1 MNQFRVSTLPF
12 SAFALDR
19 FLGGLVEIGIS
30 SIELGKTHFQ
40 SLDKQTAASLQ
51 SETGL
56 RFKSILTTEDIAG
69 PNGLREQ
76 IAILDTAQKLS
87 IPMVCVSSGGREDA
101 TEAEIELIIDRL
113 TTLTQEAER
122 RSLTLAFY
130 PHHGW
135 MAYNLERTER
145 IFNAIPSGSFKFY
158 YCSYHFQRAGDDPV
172 VALERLADRL
182 CSVYFD
188 CGVDPGT
195 GETPL
200 WAPETDYRAVFRA
213 IRRTGYSDEIMLIYL
228 GLKVESPDPIIE
240 GIVRARALLNE
251 LME

>member
-1 MNQFRVSTLPF
+1 MNQYRVSTMPF
-12 SAFALDR
+12 SAFALNQ
-19 FLGGLVEIGIS
+19 FLGDLAEIGIA
-30 SIELGKTHFQ
+30 SIELGKSHFQ
-40 SLDKQTAASLQ
+40 TLDAGTAASLQ
-51 SETGL
+51 AESGL
-56 RFKSILTTEDIAG
+56 RFKSMLTTEDIAG
-69 PNGLREQ
+69 PNGLGEQ
-76 IAILDTAQKLS
+76 IAILEIAQKLS

-113 TTLTQEAER
+113 RTLTQEAER

-135 MAYNLERTER
+135 MAYNLKRTER
-145 IFNAIPSGSFKFY
+145 IFGAIPSDSFKFY

-188 CGVDPGT
+188 CGVDPAT

-200 WAPETDYRAVFRA
+200 WAPETDYRAVLRA
-213 IRRTGYSDEIMLIYL
+213 IRRIGYSEEIMLIYL
-228 GLKVESPDPIIE
+228 GLKVESPGPIIE
-240 GIVRARALLNE
+240 GIVRARSLLNE